1 MAGARSDALAC
12 TVYVGGLPPGTTPAA
27 LANLFK
33 SVKHSIVVRSFGFV
47 TFEDAAHA
55 AEAAERTD
63 LLIDGHPV
71 HAALSHTRYRRD
83 AAAQRPE
90 RKRAGGSGAV
100 FVKFPSDRK
109 HQPGSV
115 VQKQLAAACAAHT
128 TTPPRVM
135 LPRKG
140 GGGDQHRGY
149 AFVECAGAA
158 DAASLIAALS
168 QSSEWHAEMVKRK
181 RGGRGR
187 GGGGSSQGRAADEG
201 DEFYEDDFESDESED
216 EAIDRLR
223 GRLGGM
229 GMSRA
234 FDDDDA
240 ADGFDDG
247 AAGARDDACVEAMA
261 AFVTESREWALSVQ
275 GFLLEHCRVFEDTEE
290 NKLEWTELH
299 RTLTSMMEELLEAEL
314 SKLGVAVEDFVAR
327 LQASDSKASAD
338 LLETVLAMDD
348 VCIAPSHPRPRSHR
362 RPRALTSPLTLTT
375 PDRSLSRA
383 LRRSSLTPSSG

>member
-1 MAGARSDALAC
+1 
-12 TVYVGGLPPGTTPAA
+12 
-27 LANLFK
+27 
-33 SVKHSIVVRSFGFV
+33 
-47 TFEDAAHA
+47 
-55 AEAAERTD
+55 
-63 LLIDGHPV
+63 
-71 HAALSHTRYRRD
+71 
-83 AAAQRPE
+83 
-90 RKRAGGSGAV
+90 
-100 FVKFPSDRK
+100 
-109 HQPGSV
+109 
-115 VQKQLAAACAAHT
+115 
-128 TTPPRVM
+128 M

-187 GGGGSSQGRAADEG
+187 GGGGGGDDGDGGKKGKKKNHRGRRGGRRRGGGGGGGSSQGRAADEG

-234 FDDDDA
+234 FDDADA